1 MKIFAPYL
9 AALVTLL
16 ALDAIWLSQTFAT
29 IYKPVLGPLQPD
41 KPNWIAAGAFYVIYP
56 IGILFFATSP
66 ALRGGGWMEA
76 AFRGAAFGFFAYAA
90 YDLTNFATLRG
101 WTINIT
107 LADIGWGMVIT
118 GSAAAMSYLAA
129 SWAARA

>member
-1 MKIFAPYL
+1 MKIIAPYL

-29 IYKPVLGPLQPD
+29 IYKPVLGPLQAD
-41 KPNWIAAGAFYVIYP
+41 KSNWIAAGVFYALYP

-66 ALRGGGWMEA
+66 ALRSGWMDA
-76 AFRGAAFGFFAYAA
+76 AFRGAVFGFFAYAA

-118 GSAAAMSYLAA
+118 GSAATASYFAA
-129 SWAARA
+129 TWAAR